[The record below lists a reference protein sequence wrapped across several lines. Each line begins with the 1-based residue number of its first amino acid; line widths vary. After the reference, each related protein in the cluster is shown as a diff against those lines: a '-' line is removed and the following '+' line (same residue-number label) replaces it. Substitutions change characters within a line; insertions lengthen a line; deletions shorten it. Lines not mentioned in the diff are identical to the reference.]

1 MSMRNHPSILD
12 RIDPELDP
20 GNLCQPMKQ
29 PKAEPICHCAPPEKG
44 RLGGMSPVIDL
55 GDDSKKDKV
64 ILDSMDQ
71 IRKSLNITNFDKKD
85 RLVIGGKK
93 YFYSDL
99 KDDTPGNINVSFR
112 GDSDD
117 ADVSTQSQDDFNP
130 VSSNGFD
137 FL

>member
-1 MSMRNHPSILD
+1 MAI
-12 RIDPELDP
+12 
-20 GNLCQPMKQ
+20 
-29 PKAEPICHCAPPEKG
+29 
-44 RLGGMSPVIDL
+44 
-55 GDDSKKDKV
+55 DSK
-64 ILDSMDQ
+64 DQ
-71 IRKSLNITNFDKKD
+71 IRKSLNITNFDEKD
-85 RLVIGGKK
+85 RLIIDGKK

-117 ADVSTQSQDDFNP
+117 ANVSTQSQDDFNP